1 MQYDFNLPPG
11 GALNLDVKGKF
22 FKYRSGT
29 GAIRVR
35 ASKGGYVD
43 LLPGQGV
50 RGFDFESLTV
60 ADRSGAN
67 NVGVLI
73 VGDFDFQD
81 DRIAGTV
88 DVVDG
93 GKARTLSNIAGISG
107 LNCGASAGV
116 YSWAQLW
123 NPVGSA
129 KNMIISGLQVSSSG
143 AGGIVI
149 RSTNAPFATLA
160 GNPVS
165 KLNQNIITAIEV
177 RTATGAAWPGQGI
190 STILVSAGTNV
201 PVSLKE
207 PIVMQPGF
215 GLAISGGSLN
225 QDVSGIV
232 EFWCEPQQ

>member
-1 MQYDFNLPPG
+1 MQYDFNLSPG
-11 GALNLDVKGKF
+11 GAQNLDVKGRF

-93 GKARTLSNIAGISG
+93 GRTRTLAGIAF
-107 LNCGASAGV
+107 GASA
-116 YSWAQLW
+116 YQ
-123 NPVGSA
+123 
-129 KNMIISGLQVSSSG
+129 
-143 AGGIVI
+143 
-149 RSTNAPFATLA
+149 
-160 GNPVS
+160 
-165 KLNQNIITAIEV
+165 
-177 RTATGAAWPGQGI
+177 AAVPG
-190 STILVSAGTNV
+190 
-201 PVSLKE
+201 
-207 PIVMQPGF
+207 
-215 GLAISGGSLN
+215 
-225 QDVSGIV
+225 
-232 EFWCEPQQ
+232 